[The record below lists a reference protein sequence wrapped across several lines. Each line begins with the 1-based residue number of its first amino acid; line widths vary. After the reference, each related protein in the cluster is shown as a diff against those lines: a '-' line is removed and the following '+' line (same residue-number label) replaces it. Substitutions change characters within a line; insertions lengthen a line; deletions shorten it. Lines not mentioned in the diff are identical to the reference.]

1 MNVSDES
8 NRYLP
13 LSEQTYYI
21 LLSLV
26 EPMHGY
32 GIMSR
37 VGELSRGTVQI
48 GPGTLYGA
56 LAALEK
62 DGLIVKIR
70 EEQRRKIYEL
80 TPRGR
85 GVLSAQIRRLLIMA
99 NAGLDQQYR
108 L

>member
-1 MNVSDES
+1 MGKPEETD
-8 NRYLP
+8 RYLP

-21 LLSLV
+21 LLALV

-32 GIMSR
+32 GIMRR
-37 VGELSRGTVQI
+37 VGELSRSTVQI

-70 EEQRRKIYEL
+70 EEDRRKIYEL

-85 GVLSAQIRRLLIMA
+85 GVLSAQIRRLLVMA
-99 NAGLDQQYR
+99 NAGLDHQHR